1 MLQEYY
7 TENYKNTIIKIG
19 QDFRRSI
26 DYIESRKDFNFNNL
40 SYFGGSWGSTT
51 SNYLLAIDDRIKAAV
66 LCVGGLMMQK
76 SKKEVEAHYY
86 IRRIKT
92 PILHIVGKEDGIFGF
107 EESYKP
113 WKELIGTPKNKLKL
127 ISSRGDRDLIGSI
140 KGKQNIEIIY
150 LHAREIIEQ
159 LAGKSLDLGFSG
171 LDLLKESEINI
182 QNNIKV
188 FKKYPYGQA
197 TLVVAIPTD
206 FIDIFSMA
214 DLEEVAFEF
223 KDKKKKRLRVAT
235 KYPNLTREFFYSKGV
250 TQFSIV
256 KSIGSTEIA
265 PYTGSSEVITD
276 ITSTGSTLAANNLRI
291 ITDGY
296 ILKSEL
302 CMMVAKSSLQNK
314 KLQRLAKLLSTKY

>member
-1 MLQEYY
+1 MKDL
-7 TENYKNTIIKIG
+7 IKIG
-19 QDFRRSI
+19 IPSKGRL
-26 DYIESRKDFNFNNL
+26 RKD
-40 SYFGGSWGSTT
+40 
-51 SNYLLAIDDRIKAAV
+51 V
-66 LCVGGLMMQK
+66 LN
-76 SKKEVEAHYY
+76 
-86 IRRIKT
+86 
-92 PILHIVGKEDGIFGF
+92 IF
-107 EESYKP
+107 K
-113 WKELIGTPKNKLKL
+113 KNKLKV

-150 LHAREIIEQ
+150 LHAREIIDQ

-214 DLEEVAFEF
+214 DLEELAFEF

-291 ITDGY
+291 INDGY

-302 CMMVAKSSLQNK
+302 CMMVARSSLQNK

>member
-1 MLQEYY
+1 MKDL
-7 TENYKNTIIKIG
+7 IKIG
-19 QDFRRSI
+19 IPSKGRL
-26 DYIESRKDFNFNNL
+26 RKFALN
-40 SYFGGSWGSTT
+40 
-51 SNYLLAIDDRIKAAV
+51 
-66 LCVGGLMMQK
+66 
-76 SKKEVEAHYY
+76 
-86 IRRIKT
+86 
-92 PILHIVGKEDGIFGF
+92 IF
-107 EESYKP
+107 K
-113 WKELIGTPKNKLKL
+113 KNKLKL

-150 LHAREIIEQ
+150 LHAREIIQQ

-291 ITDGY
+291 INDGY